1 MKISIN
7 YLVIGGLGFI
17 GSHLCLFLAS
27 KNFKIN
33 IIDNFSN
40 INLLLYKKI
49 FLNKNIKVFRKNF
62 NSCSQNYLKKI
73 CNKNTIVFHLAAT
86 GRVKNLNNL
95 KILNTLKILRATTY
109 NNNIFIV
116 NFFKKISSLPIQKF
130 IFASSSSVYG
140 NDNSINKEI
149 HALEPVNLYGLSK
162 MIGEKLVK
170 QYFDNFLIARIF
182 NVYGMCKY
190 SNKSNN
196 LLLQNILEKKSFYI
210 EGDGHQKRDFIYI
223 DDVVDS
229 LYLLSNIKNTK
240 YKIFNI
246 GTGKSMSI
254 IEFVKIFRKN
264 YFFRS
269 SRKNDTYL
277 TKASLNNYLIDTY
290 CYNEN
295 LYNHPL

>member
-1 MKISIN
+1 
-7 YLVIGGLGFI
+7 
-17 GSHLCLFLAS
+17 
-27 KNFKIN
+27 
-33 IIDNFSN
+33 
-40 INLLLYKKI
+40 
-49 FLNKNIKVFRKNF
+49 
-62 NSCSQNYLKKI
+62 
-73 CNKNTIVFHLAAT
+73 
-86 GRVKNLNNL
+86 
-95 KILNTLKILRATTY
+95 
-109 NNNIFIV
+109 
-116 NFFKKISSLPIQKF
+116 
-130 IFASSSSVYG
+130 
-140 NDNSINKEI
+140 
-149 HALEPVNLYGLSK
+149 

-254 IEFVKIFRKN
+254 IEFVKILVCLIE
-264 YFFRS
+264 
-269 SRKNDTYL
+269 YL
-277 TKASLNNYLIDTY
+277 CYL
-290 CYNEN
+290 
-295 LYNHPL
+295 LYTFYLKL

>member
-86 GRVKNLNNL
+86 GRVKNLNN
-95 KILNTLKILRATTY
+95 KYVNEIY

-277 TKASLNNYLIDTY
+277 TKASLNRLRSIGWKPKFTIKKTIKI
-290 CYNEN
+290 
-295 LYNHPL
+295 LTT